1 MEGRLR
7 RLVEGGVSKEEGVT
21 KESGSDFW
29 AGKTPCWQMCHCP
42 PAIRDE
48 CPGSKYTS
56 LPCWE
61 IEGTYCKLQ
70 MKGNIA
76 TGTDTSICEVCRV
89 HKLYGNDKP
98 IELKLRGRGIDLA
111 INSSPERRAKMDIK
125 RGK

>member
-7 RLVEGGVSKEEGVT
+7 RLVEGGASKQDGLT
-21 KESGSDFW
+21 KKSGADFW
-29 AGKTPCWQMCHCP
+29 AGKTPCWEMCHCP

-48 CPGSKYTS
+48 CPASKYTS

-61 IEGTYCKLQ
+61 IEGTYSKLQ
-70 MKGNIA
+70 MKGNVA

-89 HKLYGNDKP
+89 HKMYGNDKP
-98 IELKLRGRGIDLA
+98 IELKLRGRGIDVA
-111 INSSPERRAKMDIK
+111 INSSPERGAKMGIK

>member
-7 RLVEGGVSKEEGVT
+7 RLVERGVSKEEGLT
-21 KESGSDFW
+21 KESGADFW
-29 AGKTPCWQMCHCP
+29 TGKTPCWQMCHCP

-48 CPGSKYTS
+48 CPASKYTS

-70 MKGNIA
+70 MRGNVA

-89 HKLYGNDKP
+89 HKMYGNDKP
-98 IELKLRGRGIDLA
+98 IELKLHGRGIDLA
-111 INSSPERRAKMDIK
+111 INSSPERGAKMGIK